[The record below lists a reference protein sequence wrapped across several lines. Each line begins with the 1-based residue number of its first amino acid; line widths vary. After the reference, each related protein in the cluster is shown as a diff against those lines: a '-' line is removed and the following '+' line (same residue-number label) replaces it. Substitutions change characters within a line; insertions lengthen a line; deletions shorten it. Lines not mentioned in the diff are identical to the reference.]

1 MNSESLNIVIIDD
14 QESDIFLLKKKLQ
27 KHFDNATFVTAENL
41 DGFKEK
47 IQWTDPDIVLS
58 DYNLLGCTG
67 LDVLL
72 FTREHYPSVPFLFVT
87 GMLNDE
93 EKTAE
98 VILNGANGY
107 ILKKN
112 LDLVPSKVEEALTLH
127 TKSKSAE
134 ENKRLALDRIELN
147 LDKVQ
152 SLVKSQSSK
161 EDILKIIEQIK
172 QDALFLK

>member
-1 MNSESLNIVIIDD
+1 MNRDSLNIVIIDD

-27 KHFDNATFVTAENL
+27 KYFENATFITAENL
-41 DGFKEK
+41 EGFKEK
-47 IQWTDPDIVLS
+47 MEWTDPDIVLS

-67 LDVLL
+67 LDILL

-112 LDLVPSKVEEALTLH
+112 LNLVPEKVEEALALH
-127 TKSKSAE
+127 SKNKSAE
-134 ENKRLALDRIELN
+134 ENKRLAIDRIELN
-147 LDKVQ
+147 IDKVH
-152 SLVKSQSSK
+152 SLIKNNGQK
-161 EDILKIIEQIK
+161 DEILGIVEQIK
-172 QDALFLK
+172 LDTLSLK